1 MIDLAGKFDV
11 DAAVIDRRL
20 PPGTG
25 DTQLTLAQSLTLSGT
40 VIVTTPRDVSL
51 KIARRGLRPPLQ
63 YRLPPKTR
71 GIARSSGSPYDRR
84 AWRAM
89 RRAFQVLHPPDI
101 RFPPLR
107 RIVDDE
113 HAELHEPEVVPAH
126 RAMLL
131 DAVAEAISGLR
142 FLADARPATYRTR
155 DRAHRKF
162 AVV

>member
-1 MIDLAGKFDV
+1 
-11 DAAVIDRRL
+11 
-20 PPGTG
+20 
-25 DTQLTLAQSLTLSGT
+25 
-40 VIVTTPRDVSL
+40 
-51 KIARRGLRPPLQ
+51 
-63 YRLPPKTR
+63 
-71 GIARSSGSPYDRR
+71 
-84 AWRAM
+84 M
-89 RRAFQVLHPPDI
+89 RRACQVLHPPDI
-101 RFPPLR
+101 CFPSLR

-162 AVV
+162 AVVVDQRHLLCSQNAETPRLGWVSGFIVSS